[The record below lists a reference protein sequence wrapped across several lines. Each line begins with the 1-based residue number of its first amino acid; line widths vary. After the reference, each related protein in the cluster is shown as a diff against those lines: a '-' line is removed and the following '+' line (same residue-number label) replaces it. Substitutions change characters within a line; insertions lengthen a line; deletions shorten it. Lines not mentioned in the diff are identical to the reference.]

1 MNQKKLDKNR
11 KYWDVFVFFVFVL
24 FGGGEMARIGEKAS
38 LPSVM
43 LRRRCRAESRGFRRG
58 CSRQRNAVKPS
69 VWPDFLDFL
78 SKTDFI
84 RKKHMFFDKK
94 YILFSAI

>member
-1 MNQKKLDKNR
+1 MNQKRLDKNR
-11 KYWDVFVFFVFVL
+11 KYWNVSVSFVFVFFCRGNGADWRKSVSSICDASATMP
-24 FGGGEMARIGEKAS
+24 GGITRFQA
-38 LPSVM
+38 
-43 LRRRCRAESRGFRRG
+43 G

-69 VWPDFLDFL
+69 VGPDFLDFL

-94 YILFSAI
+94 YILFSAF